1 MTKNQLN
8 MKRLFS
14 GLCAAVVLSFLSCSS
29 QDRALREEI
38 LNDSRMDEVYA
49 LGQDILSS
57 GLNAGS
63 SYVEVWIRDFNTFIK
78 PAMDVNDHDVIRRA
92 LEIFMEFQGEDGN
105 IVDGYTPR
113 EVAMADGEAYD
124 YITSEWA
131 PDYLA
136 HKNTVETD
144 QESSFVQ
151 AVAAYVK
158 KSRDFA
164 FLDREV
170 AGMTVARH
178 MDKALSFLWD
188 CKRDEGYGLITG
200 ATTVDWG
207 DVQPESSWG
216 VTIDEGTH
224 YAIDVYDN
232 AMFILAIDDYL
243 SLVGDGGTWAARRD
257 EIASNVRKY
266 LWDDARCKFI
276 PHVYLEGSPFP
287 EDFDENTV
295 WYTGG
300 TGIAALAG
308 LMSDGEIASNNRQFL
323 ANMAEAGAST
333 ICMTA
338 YPPYP
343 EGFIRNE
350 GMKPYCYQNGGDWT
364 WYGVRILWAM
374 IDRGMVREAY
384 DEFSPMLDRVIANQ
398 GFNEW
403 YSPDGTPHGSGTFR
417 GEAGVMMETIDRLR
431 AWANSR
437 Q

>member
-1 MTKNQLN
+1 MN
-8 MKRLFS
+8 MKRILTC
-14 GLCAAVVLSFLSCSS
+14 LCIASALALVSCNSADKALS
-29 QDRALREEI
+29 EEI

-78 PAMDVNDHDVIRRA
+78 PAMDVNDHEDIREA
-92 LEIFMEFQGEDGN
+92 LDLFMKFQGEDGN
-105 IVDGYTPR
+105 IVDGYTPLD
-113 EVAMADGEAYD
+113 VALSDGEGYH
-124 YITSEWA
+124 YISSEYA

-158 KSRDFA
+158 KSQDFA
-164 FLDREV
+164 YLDHEV
-170 AGMTVARH
+170 AGMTVAQH
-178 MDKALSFLWD
+178 MDKALSFLWNS
-188 CKRDEGYGLITG
+188 KRDEGYGLITG

-216 VTIDEGTH
+216 VFIDEGTH

-232 AMFILAIDDYL
+232 AMFILAINEYL
-243 SLVGDGGTWAARRD
+243 SVVEDDNVWAARRD

-266 LWDDARCKFI
+266 LWDGERCKFI
-276 PHVYLEGSPFP
+276 PHIYLNGSPFP
-287 EDFDENTV
+287 EEFDENAI
-295 WYTGG
+295 WYVGG

-308 LMSDGEIASNNRQFL
+308 LMSDEELASNNRQFV

-333 ICMTA
+333 ICVTA

-343 EGFIRNE
+343 EGYIKNT
-350 GMKPYCYQNGGDWT
+350 GLNPYCYQNGGDWT

-374 IDRGMVREAY
+374 IERGMVREAY
-384 DEFSPMLDRVIANQ
+384 EEFSPMLDRVIANQ
-398 GFNEW
+398 AFNEW
-403 YSPDGTPHGSGTFR
+403 YSPDGTPRGSGTFR
-417 GEAGVMMETIDRLR
+417 GEAGVMIETIDRLR
-431 AWANSR
+431 AWAR
-437 Q
+437 DL